1 MTMKE
6 LKKLSKEDKLN
17 LVKERKGNEISKE
30 FINIIADEE
39 LKVMVN
45 GTDIYDVYKN
55 NDTILFRYGKH
66 PKQAKTYGFFEI
78 KSIQVIG
85 TTI

>member
-1 MTMKE
+1 MTIKE
-6 LKKLSKEDKLN
+6 FKKLSKEDKIN
-17 LVKERKGNEISKE
+17 LVKERKGRSITKK
-30 FINIIADEE
+30 FINMIADEE

-45 GTDIYDVYKN
+45 GKDIYDVYRV
-55 NDTILFRYGKH
+55 NDAIIFRYGKH

-85 TTI
+85 VTK